1 MSFSSLTFTS
11 GPLRLRIK
19 PTWLNARCRT
29 TIISL
34 VWFFFAVDVFLSL
47 SLSFSFSLSFLPSW
61 KASTREAS
69 MKMKG
74 LDVAPPPSPCQ
85 SQGSTPRREGWW
97 NICTEWKI
105 FLRVLV
111 YMPADFSRDSS
122 FDIWPV
128 EKCTREWDD
137 YRHVVREEFFKV
149 NVELRRRRNDYDDV
163 KRTGV
168 RDWQIFVP
176 NIPVGSIFS
185 PSPCFPLSLF
195 YINSKLFFIV
205 RFTLNLVFLSCTD
218 ALKKNLLEYFR
229 KAGRTKRREL
239 WRNKWNFKWNSFI

>member
-11 GPLRLRIK
+11 GPLRLPIK

-218 ALKKNLLEYFR
+218 ALKKKSPRIF
-229 KAGRTKRREL
+229 
-239 WRNKWNFKWNSFI
+239 S